1 MEKEQHL
8 KNLIELK
15 SGTVKS
21 FSEEIGL
28 AYTTVRSILERGIL
42 NAKVENVIKIC
53 RGLNIKPESLMQIDD
68 SLISEALTTLIELK
82 ATRQKNVLN
91 YAKEQLK
98 VQNQKSTNISS
109 INEYK
114 IKYNNKEEKIPFTRI
129 GTTGAGVG
137 VGEELDDD
145 IIEETVYFD
154 RSEVDQQ
161 LLETADFCIYVNGDS
176 MEPTIKRDTYSF
188 VRRTNEIRDGLVS
201 LVIYDSTV
209 LIKKIELI
217 DDAINLVSLNPRY
230 ETIKVKPHHQFK
242 LIGKIVQ

>member
-8 KNLIELK
+8 KNLMELK

-53 RGLNIKPESLMQIDD
+53 KGLNIKPESLMQIDD
-68 SLISEALTTLIELK
+68 SLISETLTTLIELK
-82 ATRQKNVLN
+82 APRQKNVLN

-98 VQNQKSTNISS
+98 LQNQKSNNVSS

-114 IKYNNKEEKIPFTRI
+114 IKYNSKDEKIPFTRI
-129 GTTGAGVG
+129 GTTGAGI
-137 VGEELDDD
+137 GEELYDD

-176 MEPTIKRDTYSF
+176 MEPAIKRDTYSF

-201 LVIYDSTV
+201 LVIYDGTV

-217 DDAINLVSLNPRY
+217 DDAINLVSLNPKY
-230 ETIKVKPHHQFK
+230 ETIKVEPHHQFK

>member
-8 KNLIELK
+8 KNLMELK

-53 RGLNIKPESLMQIDD
+53 KGLNIKPESLMLIDD
-68 SLISEALTTLIELK
+68 SLISETLTTLIELK
-82 ATRQKNVLN
+82 PPRQKNVLN

-98 VQNQKSTNISS
+98 LQNQKSNNVSS

-114 IKYNNKEEKIPFTRI
+114 IKYNSKDEKIPFTRI
-129 GTTGAGVG
+129 GTTGAGI
-137 VGEELDDD
+137 GEELYDD

-176 MEPTIKRDTYSF
+176 MEPAIKRDTYSF

-201 LVIYDSTV
+201 LVIYDGTV

-217 DDAINLVSLNPRY
+217 DDAINLVSLNPKY
-230 ETIKVKPHHQFK
+230 ETIKVEPHHQFK

>member
-8 KNLIELK
+8 KNLMELK

-53 RGLNIKPESLMQIDD
+53 KGLNIKTESLMQIDD
-68 SLISEALTTLIELK
+68 SLISETLTTLIELK
-82 ATRQKNVLN
+82 STRQTKVLN

-98 VQNQKSTNISS
+98 LQNQKSNNVSS

-114 IKYNNKEEKIPFTRI
+114 IKYNSKDEKIPFTRI

-137 VGEELDDD
+137 EELYDD

-176 MEPTIKRDTYSF
+176 MEPAIKRDTYSF

-201 LVIYDSTV
+201 LVIYDGTV

-217 DDAINLVSLNPRY
+217 DDAINLVSLNPKY
-230 ETIKVKPHHQFK
+230 ETIKVEPHHQFK